1 LGIKRKSI
9 SSEKIKW
16 DFPPIPA
23 VSVLATPYY
32 ANAELGDRIEII
44 WDSVNAAETYDIYR
58 KTADTD
64 WVYLATVS
72 KDDNLRY
79 SDTAIETDVIYY
91 YSVKG
96 ISADRD
102 SLFDDKGTE
111 AMLKGPVEPIED
123 IFAQLS
129 DDPTGNGEK
138 VVTLAWESNEKA
150 SLYKVMRK
158 AGPDGEWELMGVF
171 LSCELLVFTDY
182 SVEQGVEY
190 TYTVHTYSPDRPSVD
205 NMVGK
210 TIIWPSDNPPAE
222 DTTVP
227 DSTTPED
234 TTGNGSDETTT
245 TPDST
250 EPGTTEPET
259 TVPETTEPT
268 TKPEETTN
276 DSGLDIPDA

>member
-1 LGIKRKSI
+1 
-9 SSEKIKW
+9 
-16 DFPPIPA
+16 
-23 VSVLATPYY
+23 
-32 ANAELGDRIEII
+32 
-44 WDSVNAAETYDIYR
+44 
-58 KTADTD
+58 
-64 WVYLATVS
+64 
-72 KDDNLRY
+72 
-79 SDTAIETDVIYY
+79 
-91 YSVKG
+91 
-96 ISADRD
+96 
-102 SLFDDKGTE
+102 
-111 AMLKGPVEPIED
+111 MLKGPVEPIED
-123 IFAQLS
+123 IFVQLS
-129 DDPTGNGEK
+129 DNPTNPGQK
-138 VVTLAWESNEKA
+138 VVTVAWAPNEKA
-150 SLYKVMRK
+150 TIYTVMRK
-158 AGPDGEWELMGVF
+158 DNITDKWEPMQSF
-171 LSCELLVFTDY
+171 LSTDLLVFTDY
-182 SVEQGVEY
+182 SIEQGVTY
-190 TYTVHTYSPDRPSVD
+190 TYTIHTYAPDRPSVD